1 MAPRKNR
8 RNLYRVLHVQPDA
21 PEAVIR
27 ASYRTI
33 MQKLRQ
39 HPDLGGD
46 EWNAAIINEA
56 YAVLSNR
63 RRRAEYDA
71 RLFRE
76 TDRKDVAQGTR
87 PSHRSEDTEADTGH
101 PSGHARERH
110 EPRHPRAACPFCGL
124 GVVQTGETCPRCQAP
139 LGGIG
144 PTAMTLDT
152 RRRIERLPVTET
164 VRVFRDWRQ
173 VRGLDG
179 VLCDFSPMGC
189 KLRTNEEFNT
199 GDRVRITNRSLTA
212 IGLVHACRPC
222 SPDSGSGYD
231 LAIEFLG
238 LRLERPPGGFVSVEA

>member
-1 MAPRKNR
+1 MDQRKNR

-87 PSHRSEDTEADTGH
+87 PAHGPEKTEADTGR
-101 PSGHARERH
+101 PSDHARERH

-124 GVVQTGETCPRCQAP
+124 GVTQTGETCPRCQAP

-144 PTAMTLDT
+144 PTSMSIDT
-152 RRRIERLPVTET
+152 RRRIERLAVTEP
-164 VRVFRDWRQ
+164 VRVFRHWQQ
-173 VRGLDG
+173 VQGLDG

-189 KLRTNEEFNT
+189 KLRMGEAFDT
-199 GDRVRITNRSLTA
+199 GDRIRITTRSLTA
-212 IGLVHACRPC
+212 IGLVHACRPW
-222 SPDSGSGYD
+222 SQAPESGYA

-238 LRLERPPGGFVSVEA
+238 LRLERPRGGFVSVEA